1 MIRVGVGFG
10 SGTETNQ
17 VTMQW
22 MSDYNTVVANHRV
35 ADPTVAD
42 RTVADCTVADRTV
55 ADHTVADRTLWHEVY
70 FHCFR
75 VTLRAQIILTAH
87 LHPKR
92 LQQDRH

>member
-22 MSDYNTVVANHRV
+22 TSDYNTVV

-42 RTVADCTVADRTV
+42 RTVADRTV
-55 ADHTVADRTLWHEVY
+55 ADPTVADRTLWHEVY